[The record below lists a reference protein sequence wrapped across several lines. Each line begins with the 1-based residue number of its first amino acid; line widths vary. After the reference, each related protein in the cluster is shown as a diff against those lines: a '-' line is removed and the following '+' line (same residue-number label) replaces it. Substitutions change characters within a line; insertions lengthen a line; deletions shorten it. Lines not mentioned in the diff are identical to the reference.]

1 MPSAACWRVLA
12 GPEPSAGAELL
23 AQHVARLGPLRKG
36 GGWLLDV
43 LDESHLRGRGGAGF
57 PVGRKWRSV
66 IAQQRGVP
74 TVAINLA
81 EGEPASFKDRTLA
94 ALRPHLILDGAA
106 LAVETIEA
114 SRAVIY
120 VGRAHS
126 AALRALHAAVRE
138 RRHLGLEECEF
149 EIVDAPDGY
158 VSGESSALVHS
169 LNGGPARPT
178 AVPPRP
184 HEAGVLGQPTLIQ
197 NAETTAHIALIAR
210 WGAGWFRQVG
220 TETSPGTALVT
231 ILGAVA
237 RPGVLEVD
245 RAATLGAVADA
256 AGGLLGPAQAILLG
270 GYFGTWIR
278 ASDAWELQLDD
289 EILASHGTSLGC
301 GVLAVLPAAS
311 CGVAESARILRY
323 LAEESAGQCG
333 PCVNGLPAIAA
344 AMERVAFQPTDPVD
358 VERLHRWARQVAHRG
373 ACHHPDGAIRML
385 LSALNV
391 FAGDIWRHMAGES
404 CTGVGASSIFPFSK
418 AGQR

>member
-1 MPSAACWRVLA
+1 MAAPAASHAEVDPQSSVACWRLLA
-12 GPEPSAGAELL
+12 GPEPSAGTERL
-23 AQHVARLGPLRKG
+23 AQHLARLGRRPRG
-36 GGWLLDV
+36 GSWLLDV
-43 LDESHLRGRGGAGF
+43 LDESNLRGRGGAGF

-66 IAQQRGVP
+66 IAKQRGVP

-81 EGEPASFKDRTLA
+81 EGEPASSKDRTLA

-114 SRAVIY
+114 WRAVIY

-126 AALRALHAAVRE
+126 AARRALQRAVRE
-138 RRHLGLEECEF
+138 RRQLGLEKCEF
-149 EIVDAPDGY
+149 EIVDAPDRY
-158 VSGESSALVHS
+158 VAGESSALVHY
-169 LNGGPARPT
+169 LNSGVAKPT

-210 WGAGWFRQVG
+210 LGADWFRQVG
-220 TETSPGTALVT
+220 TDTSPGTALLT

-245 RAATLGAVADA
+245 RAATLVRAVE
-256 AGGLLGPAQAILLG
+256 
-270 GYFGTWIR
+270 
-278 ASDAWELQLDD
+278 AWDLQLDD
-289 EILASHGTSLGC
+289 EVLAGHGASLGC
-301 GVLAVLPAAS
+301 GVLLVLPAAS

-323 LAEESAGQCG
+323 LADESAGQCG
-333 PCVNGLPAIAA
+333 PCMYGLESIAA
-344 AMERVAFQPTDPVD
+344 AMERVAFQHADLVD
-358 VERLHRWARQVAHRG
+358 LERLHRWARQVAHRG

-385 LSALNV
+385 LSALHV

-404 CTGVGASSIFPFSK
+404 CNGVGASSILPFGKRGS
-418 AGQR
+418 R